1 MLTNHSV
8 NKIVVQSTALENSA
22 VASTSATRGNHAYAT
37 DAVTIRGK
45 KSTAASTGGNL
56 WITGDTTVSGSSVAV
71 EQVKFVDSAISTTNP
86 TLELS
91 AASDI
96 AVKKDLVLSGKLSTA
111 AGDLTI
117 APATG
122 LVKVMGNL
130 EVDGQLTT
138 VNAVTT
144 NVAVTE
150 KIVSLANT
158 DTATL
163 ASWAF
168 NGDSPVDTQA
178 SLSMALTN
186 ATIAN
191 GVLTLPANGSAS
203 SAEADIGSALTGS
216 YQIGFNIKAG
226 AAALTVFRFCDSSL
240 AGGIRLAVTSSGW
253 VKCLSRA
260 FRGPPATSS
269 SRRTRR
275 TASSSGD

>member
-1 MLTNHSV
+1 
-8 NKIVVQSTALENSA
+8 
-22 VASTSATRGNHAYAT
+22 
-37 DAVTIRGK
+37 
-45 KSTAASTGGNL
+45 
-56 WITGDTTVSGSSVAV
+56 
-71 EQVKFVDSAISTTNP
+71 
-86 TLELS
+86 
-91 AASDI
+91 
-96 AVKKDLVLSGKLSTA
+96 
-111 AGDLTI
+111 
-117 APATG
+117 
-122 LVKVMGNL
+122 
-130 EVDGQLTT
+130 
-138 VNAVTT
+138 
-144 NVAVTE
+144 
-150 KIVSLANT
+150 
-158 DTATL
+158 
-163 ASWAF
+163 
-168 NGDSPVDTQA
+168 
-178 SLSMALTN
+178 MALTN